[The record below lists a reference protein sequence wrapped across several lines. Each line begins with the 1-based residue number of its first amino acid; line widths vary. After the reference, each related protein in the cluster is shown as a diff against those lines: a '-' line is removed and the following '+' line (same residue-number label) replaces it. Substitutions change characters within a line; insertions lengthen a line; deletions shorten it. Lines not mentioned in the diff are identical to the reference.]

1 MTWNLGGSTDLCDKT
16 FLYHT
21 AFEKFLGN
29 DSEIIAFGKDEI
41 FQDDEALKN
50 DGRLVEAK
58 NSTNLLQNI
67 FHLLKV
73 SSVAMDGWYCTL

>member
-1 MTWNLGGSTDLCDKT
+1 MKC
-16 FLYHT
+16 Y
-21 AFEKFLGN
+21 EKFLGN

-58 NSTNLLQNI
+58 NSTNPLQNI

-73 SSVAMDGWYCTL
+73 SSVAMNG

>member
-1 MTWNLGGSTDLCDKT
+1 MLAC
-16 FLYHT
+16 FLPSYASLVPSHY
-21 AFEKFLGN
+21 EKFLGN

-58 NSTNLLQNI
+58 NSTNPLQNI

-73 SSVAMDGWYCTL
+73 SSVAMNG